1 MVAAVSSTL
10 LTGCDQSTPTARSAA
25 ATRSA
30 SAAPGTEAAGM
41 PRAATAGA
49 IDHLDSASNPDW
61 MGALPDSTSLG
72 EMSVPGTHDTLSIH
86 GGKAGPAVVTQEKFD
101 TGCTEPTCA
110 SQRTLSTQLEAGI
123 RALDIRVR
131 RDEAGNLGV
140 QHGSFY
146 QQAGLD
152 DVLRAG
158 EQFLNRHPRETLL
171 MRVKAEC
178 TNEDKTFQCE
188 DAGGRPPD
196 PPLLDRY
203 LNAQPRVWRP
213 AATGPVALPR
223 LGEVRGAIV
232 VIRADGID
240 DRGLPIDAQDLW
252 DKPTREDK
260 WAAVAAHLAQAPA
273 IGDHALSMDF
283 LSASGVP
290 DPAKFPHRYAEYE
303 NQRALDYLR
312 SRPGTATGV
321 VMTDFPGPA
330 LVGEIIA
337 HNHR

>member
-1 MVAAVSSTL
+1 MSGAL
-10 LTGCDQSTPTARSAA
+10 LTGCDQSVPTARSAA
-25 ATRSA
+25 AVHPSPA
-30 SAAPGTEAAGM
+30 SGAPGTEAAGM
-41 PRAATAGA
+41 PRAATADA
-49 IDHLDSASNPDW
+49 IDHLDTASNPDW

-72 EMSVPGTHDTLSIH
+72 EMSIPGTHDTLSIH

-101 TGCTEPTCA
+101 SGCAEPTCA
-110 SQRTLSTQLEAGI
+110 SQRTASTQLEAGI

-131 RDEAGNLGV
+131 RDEAGNLGI

-152 DVLRAG
+152 DVLRVA
-158 EQFLNRHPRETLL
+158 EQFLNRHPRETIL

-188 DAGGRPPD
+188 DVGALPPD

-203 LNAQPRVWRP
+203 LNGHPRVWRP

-223 LGEVRGAIV
+223 LGDARGAIV

-240 DRGLPIDAQDLW
+240 DRGLPVDAQDLW
-252 DKPTREDK
+252 DNPTREGK
-260 WAAVAAHLAQAPA
+260 WAAIAAHLAQAPT
-273 IGDHALSMDF
+273 IGARALSMDF

-303 NQRALDYLR
+303 NQHALDYLR
-312 SRPGTATGV
+312 SRPGTATGI

>member
-1 MVAAVSSTL
+1 MSSAL

-203 LNAQPRVWRP
+203 LNAQPRV
-213 AATGPVALPR
+213 
-223 LGEVRGAIV
+223 
-232 VIRADGID
+232 
-240 DRGLPIDAQDLW
+240 
-252 DKPTREDK
+252 
-260 WAAVAAHLAQAPA
+260 
-273 IGDHALSMDF
+273 
-283 LSASGVP
+283 
-290 DPAKFPHRYAEYE
+290 
-303 NQRALDYLR
+303 
-312 SRPGTATGV
+312 
-321 VMTDFPGPA
+321 
-330 LVGEIIA
+330 
-337 HNHR
+337 

>member
-1 MVAAVSSTL
+1 MAVSCALSSGCGQSVPVARPVAAA
-10 LTGCDQSTPTARSAA
+10 QSAP
-25 ATRSA
+25 A
-30 SAAPGTEAAGM
+30 SAASGTESAGM
-41 PRAATAGA
+41 PKAAAVGA

-61 MGALPDSTSLG
+61 MGALPDSTPLSA
-72 EMSVPGTHDTLSIH
+72 MSIPGTHDTMSIH

-101 TGCTEPTCA
+101 TGCTEPACA
-110 SQRTLSTQLEAGI
+110 SERTASTQLEAGI
-123 RALDIRVR
+123 RAFDIRVR

-152 DVLRAG
+152 DVLRIT
-158 EQFLNRHPRETLL
+158 EQFLDRHPRETIL

-178 TNEDKTFQCE
+178 TNEDKTFHCE
-188 DAGGRPPD
+188 DAGGLPPD

-203 LNAQPRVWRP
+203 LNAHPRVWRP
-213 AATGPVALPR
+213 AASGPVAIPR
-223 LGEVRGAIV
+223 LGDVRGTLV

-240 DRGLPIDAQDLW
+240 DRGLPVDAQDLW

-260 WAAVAAHLAQAPA
+260 WAAAATHLARAPA
-273 IGDHALSMDF
+273 IGTRALSMDF

-303 NQRALDYLR
+303 NQHALDYLR
-312 SRPGTATGV
+312 SRPGAATGV
-321 VMTDFPGPA
+321 VMADFPGPA

-337 HNHR
+337 HNDR